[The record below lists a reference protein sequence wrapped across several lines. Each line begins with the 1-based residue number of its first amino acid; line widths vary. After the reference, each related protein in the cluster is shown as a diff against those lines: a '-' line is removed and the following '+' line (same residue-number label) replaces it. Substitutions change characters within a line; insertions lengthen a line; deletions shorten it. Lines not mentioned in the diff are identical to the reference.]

1 MSLEKLK
8 EMLNNDLPDCLYHYT
23 SRDSFIG
30 IMKNKEFWAS
40 HIRFMNDL
48 EEERLAE
55 KKLLEQLDIIFKNEN
70 KYIVEELKDKVVN
83 AIRNEMNQKGI
94 FIVSLSEENDELN
107 MWRGYG
113 NKIPSYCIE
122 LSSEKFV
129 DQFKSELKSND
140 DEMNAKMLKI
150 FNILNNDELLNDS
163 TFKIWTFEERKQ
175 KIYLLPCL
183 YSAEDQNT
191 LMREIIVDSKTYLDR
206 VDGKVTEKSLSEE
219 IAKRFI
225 FYAPIIKDSHF
236 KTEKEWRIVI
246 LYEKSVEPKFSK
258 NDLEEKL
265 KNAENESERKRIEH
279 EIEEYEDNLGR
290 LKEDEELL
298 NYRFGNSFIIPYH
311 KFKFNTDCITKVT
324 IGACPD
330 KESVEESTIYFLQQV
345 GFKNADSIVVSS
357 EIPFRCW

>member
-55 KKLLEQLDIIFKNEN
+55 KKLVEQLDIVFKNEN
-70 KYIVEELKDKVVN
+70 KYIVEELKEKVVTV
-83 AIRNEMNQKGI
+83 IRNEIRNKGI
-94 FIVSLSEENDELN
+94 FIISLSEQNDELN

-122 LSSEKFV
+122 LSSEKFIA
-129 DQFKSELKSND
+129 QFKSEPNSNGD
-140 DEMNAKMLKI
+140 KLNSKMFKI
-150 FNILNNDELLNDS
+150 SDILNNDELLDDS
-163 TFKIWTFEERKQ
+163 IFRVWTFGDKKEKT
-175 KIYLLPCL
+175 YLLPCL
-183 YSAEDQNT
+183 YTVEDQNA
-191 LMREIIVDSKTYLDR
+191 LMREIIVDSKSYLDR
-206 VDGKVTEKSLSEE
+206 LGNKVTEKSLSEE

-345 GFKNADSIVVSS
+345 AFKNGDSIVVSS